1 MKRKTTEDLID
12 KAIRGNKN
20 AQRQLYDAYAS
31 NMLALCMRYLKNR
44 EDAYDVFQEG
54 FIKVFKNL
62 HQLKNRETL
71 VWWMKKIFVNEA
83 LQLIKKR
90 KQVDSTDI
98 SKYSLH
104 LHSKGEESAVL
115 SKMAVDDITK
125 LIKQLPEGMQMI
137 VNLFIIEGFSHKEI
151 SVMLGISEGTSK
163 SQLHDAR
170 LLLKSKIM
178 AYNMK

>member
-1 MKRKTTEDLID
+1 MKRKTTEELID
-12 KAIRGNKN
+12 KAIRGN
-20 AQRQLYDAYAS
+20 AQAQKKLYDAYAS
-31 NMLALCMRYLKNR
+31 NMLALCRRYLKNR

-71 VWWMKKIFVNEA
+71 TWWIKKIFINEA
-83 LQLIKKR
+83 LQFIKKQ
-90 KQVDSTDI
+90 KYTDSMSID
-98 SKYSLH
+98 SYSIH
-104 LHSKGEESAVL
+104 LHASGEEYAAL

-151 SVMLGISEGTSK
+151 SGMLGVSEGTSK